1 MRAIKILVA
10 LAFVITTMTVC
21 CAVFADEG
29 MYPLDSTESWPLEK
43 MKKDGLKMEPADLMD
58 LRKAVAK
65 VAAGGSGS
73 FVSSDGLLVTNH
85 HVAYRCLAALDGTAE
100 HKGVMKRG
108 HVAATRGQEIPCPG
122 YDLMVVDDVRD
133 ITDKVR
139 GSVSVKLK
147 GHKRFEAIRLAMEDL
162 ESECLQAGEDFYC
175 DAAPLDG
182 GLRYH
187 MMVYK
192 LIKDVRLVYAPQA
205 ALGKFGGDVDNW
217 RYPRHTAD
225 FTFLRA
231 YVGEDGKGAAF
242 SGSNVPFK
250 PSAHLDV
257 STQGVAKG
265 DQVLVI
271 GFPARTK
278 RNFPA
283 ASARFASQ
291 VEMPSSKK
299 IYDGLLE
306 VLNKVSEKDDL
317 AKRRYQG
324 LDAGLNNASKYYT
337 DVMNSFEQWK
347 IVEKREQR
355 DKTVDGK
362 LVKKIDGIY
371 KRFGSVYPKF
381 FMLRR
386 LAWIVKSVG
395 TSFDIAM
402 WTKERV
408 KPDRERKEE
417 AYKNKNMY
425 KTVGNS
431 DLLDEQI
438 TIGAE
443 KALLGYI
450 IREAQK
456 LPGKAQIK
464 AAKKLVRWGVKAQR
478 ELKKEARKAKK
489 PYDEHYRELTG
500 SDPVKDPVTTAIDLM
515 YARTK
520 LIAHGLDRDEMERAL
535 FQRRRLFYNDVKEA
549 RRFKDPLLDFARN
562 VAVEL
567 ERIKKGSYRAVEETF
582 DTSLR
587 PKYVE
592 AVEAAYPDANFQ
604 VRLSHGKVDDYTA
617 SKDGKVHRYIT
628 DLQGV
633 LDKDKG
639 EAPFDVPED
648 LKKAARE
655 DKGSFVDTNIDD
667 VPVNFTCTLDTTG
680 GNSGSGVLDA
690 SGRLVG
696 ILFDGTPESQL
707 SDWQYLEKEQRSI
720 VVDIRYALFL
730 ARKVHDAGV
739 VLEEMKLGATGPTSA
754 DMAIE
759 D

>member
-10 LAFVITTMTVC
+10 FAFAITSMTVC
-21 CAVFADEG
+21 CAVLADEG

-108 HVAATRGQEIPCPG
+108 HVAATRGQEISCPG

-133 ITDKVR
+133 ITDRVR
-139 GSVSVKLK
+139 ESVSAKLK

-162 ESECLQAGEDFYC
+162 EGECRKEGEGLYC
-175 DAAPLDG
+175 DADPLDG

-192 LIKDVRLVYAPQA
+192 LIKDVRLVYAPPA
-205 ALGKFGGDVDNW
+205 ALGEFGGDVDNW

-231 YVGEDGKGAAF
+231 YVSEDGKGEAF

-250 PSAHLDV
+250 PAAHLEV
-257 STQGVAKG
+257 STQGVAKD

-291 VEMPSSKK
+291 VDMPTRKK

-324 LDAGLNNASKYYT
+324 LDAGLNNATKYYA
-337 DVMNSFEQWK
+337 DVLTSFDQWK

-355 DKTVDGK
+355 DKTVDKK

-371 KRFGSVYPKF
+371 KRFNRVYPKF
-381 FMLRR
+381 FMLNR

-395 TSFDIAM
+395 TSLDIAM

-425 KTVGNS
+425 KTVGKS
-431 DLLDEQI
+431 DLLDEQM

-443 KALLGYI
+443 KALLGHI
-450 IREAQK
+450 IKEAQK
-456 LPGKAQIK
+456 LPGKAKIR
-464 AAKKLVRWGVKAQR
+464 AVKKLVRWGKKAQR
-478 ELKKEARKAKK
+478 ALKKEARKAGK

-500 SDPVKDPVTTAIDLM
+500 SDPVKDPVTTAVDLM

-520 LIAHGLDRDEMERAL
+520 LIAHGLDHAEMDRAL
-535 FQRRRLFYNDVKEA
+535 FQRRRLFYNDVRDA

-562 VAVEL
+562 VAKEL
-567 ERIKKGSYRAVEETF
+567 EQIKKGPYRAVEETF
-582 DTSLR
+582 DSVLR

-592 AVEAAYPDANFQ
+592 AVDANYPDANFQ

-617 SKDGKVHRYIT
+617 SEDGKVHRYIT

-639 EAPFDVPED
+639 EDPFDVPEE
-648 LKKAARE
+648 LKEAAQK

-696 ILFDGTPESQL
+696 LLFDGTPESQL

-730 ARKVHDAGV
+730 ASKVHNAKV
-739 VLEEMKLGATGPTSA
+739 VLDEMKIGATES
-754 DMAIE
+754 D
-759 D
+759 